1 MSLLGLCINA
11 APCIN
16 ASTRWM
22 LVLAGSDRE
31 QGERGSGLGASDRRT
46 RSMVYSAT
54 DKSRRRKRRCAKSQ
68 RTSLFLSFL
77 DPSKPKP
84 TKTTKNKIPSQRPN
98 EATRKKQFPQK
109 SRISLS
115 SFVSYTRPQST
126 RPVWIKK
133 KISSKL
139 KIRRHFSTIVELFY

>member
-1 MSLLGLCINA
+1 
-11 APCIN
+11 
-16 ASTRWM
+16 M
-22 LVLAGSDRE
+22 LVLVGSDRE

-54 DKSRRRKRRCAKSQ
+54 DKGRRRKRRCAKSQ

-98 EATRKKQFPQK
+98 ETTQKNTVSDKSDFEAGCFVLVSFCIFETMKKTKIEVNDSMMRAITQ
-109 SRISLS
+109 LS
-115 SFVSYTRPQST
+115 IDRT
-126 RPVWIKK
+126 K
-133 KISSKL
+133 
-139 KIRRHFSTIVELFY
+139 